1 MKQLTEY
8 KRNGLTWQLLTRKGN
23 AAIFQSRYGYEVIVI
38 QSHNG
43 RTIAG
48 NYCEPAEYP
57 PSNEQWGSK
66 GWSYRT
72 DQLWQAEIKLADLAP
87 TLIKTSSPSIG

>member
-8 KRNGLTWQLLTRKGN
+8 KRNGLTWQIVTRLGN
-23 AAIFQSRYGYEVIVI
+23 AAIFKSQYGYEVIAI

-43 RTIAG
+43 RTIAS

-66 GWSYRT
+66 GFSYP
-72 DQLWQAEIKLADLAP
+72 LSELAAAEAKMLELAQ
-87 TLIKTSSPSIG
+87 KTSSPSIG

>member
-8 KRNGLTWQLLTRKGN
+8 KRNGLTWQIVTRKGN

-43 RTIAG
+43 RTIAAKDDKPEV
-48 NYCEPAEYP
+48 YCEPAEYP

-66 GWSYRT
+66 GWSYRA

-87 TLIKTSSPSIG
+87 T

>member
-1 MKQLTEY
+1 MTNTNEMKTLTQY
-8 KRNGLTWQLLTRKGN
+8 KKNGIDWQITSRAGN
-23 AAIFQSRYGYEVIVI
+23 IAMATSERGYEVIII

-43 RTIAG
+43 RTIAC

-66 GWSYRT
+66 GWSYT
-72 DQLWQAEIKLADLAP
+72 ILADAENKYSEL
-87 TLIKTSSPSIG
+87 TK

>member
-8 KRNGLTWQLLTRKGN
+8 KRNGLTWQIVNRLGN
-23 AAIFQSRYGYEVIVI
+23 AAIFKSQHGYEVIVI

-43 RTIAG
+43 RTIAD

-66 GWSYRT
+66 GFSYPLT
-72 DQLWQAEIKLADLAP
+72 EHCIAKAKIHQLAQKS
-87 TLIKTSSPSIG
+87 SSPLV

>member
-8 KRNGLTWQLLTRKGN
+8 KRNGLTWQIVTRKGN

-43 RTIAG
+43 RTIAAKDDKPEV
-48 NYCEPAEYP
+48 YCEPAEYP

-66 GWSYRT
+66 GWSYRI
-72 DQLWQAEIKLADLAP
+72 DQLTAAESKLEQLAA
-87 TLIKTSSPSIG
+87 